1 MDTDSIMTLPK
12 HLPMPPPVV
21 PLTTLRVLPNISPVK
36 GQPKRRFLD
45 GLSRDQF
52 NCSMNEMNIRLS
64 IFLILLAPLAVY
76 GQTNAGIEQRMR
88 EIVIPCIEFR
98 EANPIDVLQF
108 LVEAS
113 IAANP
118 ENRSL
123 GLASTDTPAF
133 KEYYTYDVEDGTPL
147 ELKPLTLEYRRISLL
162 EALDRVTKDMG
173 LTYRLE
179 NNTLQFFTQD
189 GKRIVRN
196 TSAGKAS
203 SGHPLQGVAP

>member
-1 MDTDSIMTLPK
+1 
-12 HLPMPPPVV
+12 
-21 PLTTLRVLPNISPVK
+21 
-36 GQPKRRFLD
+36 
-45 GLSRDQF
+45 
-52 NCSMNEMNIRLS
+52 MNHRLS
-64 IFLILLAPLAVY
+64 IYLILLAPLAAY
-76 GQTNAGIEQRMR
+76 SQTNTGIEQRMR
-88 EIVIPCIEFR
+88 DIIIPCIEFR
-98 EANPIDVLQF
+98 EANPIDVLEF

-113 IAANP
+113 IAADP

-123 GLASTDTPAF
+123 GLASTNTPAF
-133 KEYYTYDVEDGTPL
+133 KEYYTYDVEDGTRL

-196 TSAGKAS
+196 TSAENAS
-203 SGHPLQGVAP
+203 NGHPRQGVAP

>member
-1 MDTDSIMTLPK
+1 M
-12 HLPMPPPVV
+12 
-21 PLTTLRVLPNISPVK
+21 N
-36 GQPKRRFLD
+36 
-45 GLSRDQF
+45 SRP
-52 NCSMNEMNIRLS
+52 S
-64 IFLILLAPLAVY
+64 ILLALFAPLAVY

-113 IAANP
+113 IAADP
-118 ENRSL
+118 ETRSL
-123 GLASTDTPAF
+123 GLASTNTPAF
-133 KEYYTYDVEDGTPL
+133 KEYYTYEVEDGTPL
-147 ELKPLTLEYRRISLL
+147 KLKPLTLEYRRISLL
-162 EALDRVTKDMG
+162 EALERVTKDMG

-196 TSAGKAS
+196 TSTGKAS
-203 SGHPLQGVAP
+203 TGHPPQGVAP